1 MPETCYRHPNRET
14 GVSCSNCG
22 RPICPECMTST
33 PVGMRCPECARQ
45 RTPVRTAATLG
56 TSGGV
61 PIATYVLI
69 GLNAIAFLGEMFAG
83 GGGSGSVEAG
93 QNLTG
98 DGGLCGNAIADGG
111 FCGVEPQDGGE
122 PFRIITGAFLHA
134 GPLHLLLNM
143 FALYVLGTLI
153 EPAIGTLRF
162 VAIYF
167 VALLA
172 GSLGALLATDPN
184 QVTVGASGAIF
195 GLMGAAFVIA
205 RYRGMQEIQSQ
216 IGLFVVLN
224 LVFTFAVPGI
234 SIGGHIGG
242 LIGGAIAALIVEQIG
257 KRMKGSNRIALEA
270 AALILIAVFSVAGAL
285 WAAGEP
291 SAVIG

>member
-1 MPETCYRHPNRET
+1 VPETCYRHPNRET

-56 TSGGV
+56 ISGGA

-69 GLNAIAFLGEMFAG
+69 GLNAIVFLAEMFAG
-83 GGGSGSVEAG
+83 GGGSGTVEAG
-93 QNLTG
+93 QHLTG

-111 FCGVEPQDGGE
+111 FCGVEPQEGGE
-122 PFRIITGAFLHA
+122 PFRIVTGAFLHA

-162 VAIYF
+162 LAIYF

-172 GSLGALLATDPN
+172 GSFGALLATNPN
-184 QVTVGASGAIF
+184 EVTVGASGAIF

-242 LIGGAIAALIVEQIG
+242 LIGGAIAALVVEQVG
-257 KRMKGSNRIALEA
+257 KRVKGGNRIVLEA
-270 AALILIAVFSVAGAL
+270 AALLLIAVFSVVGAL

-291 SAVIG
+291 TAVIG

>member
-1 MPETCYRHPNRET
+1 VAETCYRHPNRET

-33 PVGMRCPECARQ
+33 PVGMRCPECAQ
-45 RTPVRTAATLG
+45 QKTPVRTAANLG
-56 TSGGV
+56 LSGGT

-69 GLNAIAFLGEMFAG
+69 GLNAVVFLAEMFG
-83 GGGSGSVEAG
+83 GGAGSGSVEAG

-98 DGGLCGNAIADGG
+98 EGGLCGNAIADGG
-111 FCGVEPQDGGE
+111 FCGVEPQEGGE

-143 FALYVLGTLI
+143 YALYILGTLI

-167 VALLA
+167 VALLV
-172 GSLGALLATDPN
+172 GSFGALAATDPN

-205 RYRGMQEIQSQ
+205 RYRGM
-216 IGLFVVLN
+216 
-224 LVFTFAVPGI
+224 
-234 SIGGHIGG
+234 
-242 LIGGAIAALIVEQIG
+242 
-257 KRMKGSNRIALEA
+257 
-270 AALILIAVFSVAGAL
+270 
-285 WAAGEP
+285 
-291 SAVIG
+291 

>member
-1 MPETCYRHPNRET
+1 MPP
-14 GVSCSNCG
+14 
-22 RPICPECMTST
+22 
-33 PVGMRCPECARQ
+33 PECARQ
-45 RTPVRTAATLG
+45 RTPVRTATTLG
-56 TSGGV
+56 VSGGA

-69 GLNAIAFLGEMFAG
+69 GLNAIVFLAEMLGG
-83 GGGSGSVEAG
+83 GGGSGTVEAG
-93 QNLTG
+93 QQRPDRG
-98 DGGLCGNAIADGG
+98 RGLCGNAIADGRLLRHRA
-111 FCGVEPQDGGE
+111 PAGGE
-122 PFRIITGAFLHA
+122 PFRSSQAHPHA
-134 GPLHLLLNM
+134 GPLHLLLLNM

-167 VALLA
+167 VALLV
-172 GSLGALLATDPN
+172 GSFGALLATDPN

-242 LIGGAIAALIVEQIG
+242 LIGGALAALLVEQIG
-257 KRMKGSNRIALEA
+257 KRVKAPTGSCSR
-270 AALILIAVFSVAGAL
+270 
-285 WAAGEP
+285 P
-291 SAVIG
+291 PP

>member
-1 MPETCYRHPNRET
+1 
-14 GVSCSNCG
+14 
-22 RPICPECMTST
+22 MTST
-33 PVGMRCPECARQ
+33 PVGMRCPECAKQ
-45 RTPVRTAATLG
+45 RTPVRTAATVG
-56 TSGGV
+56 IRGGQ

-69 GLNAIAFLGEMFAG
+69 GLNAIVFLAEMLGG
-83 GGGSGSVEAG
+83 GGGSSSVEAG

-111 FCGVEPQDGGE
+111 FCGIEPQQGGE

-134 GPLHLLLNM
+134 GPFHLLLNM

-162 VAIYF
+162 VGIYF
-167 VALLA
+167 AALLL
-172 GSLGALLATDPN
+172 GSFGALLATDPN

-205 RYRGMQEIQSQ
+205 RHRGMQEIQSQ

-242 LIGGAIAALIVEQIG
+242 LIGGALAALLLEQVARRFQG
-257 KRMKGSNRIALEA
+257 QHRIMLEV
-270 AALILIAVFSVAGAL
+270 AALAVIVVLSVVGAL
-285 WAAGEP
+285 WAAGQS